1 MLDIWNGVLYSTLTC
16 LKVVAVMSAQ
26 SSAVDEKQRSP
37 ILEFYGSALGFAA
50 ALVLTAYVDSP
61 WREVLRAS
69 MIAIAVFA
77 VWTLIRFLR
86 VADERQR
93 RTNFRALRFA
103 FVAGLVLSLFGG
115 FVQGFGVL
123 HVSWIGVLG
132 LQLIPW
138 SFGLIY
144 YSWRHQ

>member
-1 MLDIWNGVLYSTLTC
+1 VYDIRSD
-16 LKVVAVMSAQ
+16 
-26 SSAVDEKQRSP
+26 SSALDHKQRSP
-37 ILEFYGSALGFAA
+37 LLEFYVSALAFAG
-50 ALVLTAYVDSP
+50 ALVLIEYLHSP
-61 WREVLRAS
+61 WRQILRVL
-69 MIAIAVFA
+69 MIAIAGFA

-138 SFGLIY
+138 SFGLIL

>member
-1 MLDIWNGVLYSTLTC
+1 MRPE
-16 LKVVAVMSAQ
+16 
-26 SSAVDEKQRSP
+26 SAVLEAKQRSP
-37 ILEFYGSALGFAA
+37 LLQFYLSALGFAG
-50 ALVLTAYVDSP
+50 ALVLVEYLQSP
-61 WREVLRAS
+61 WREILRVA
-69 MIAIAVFA
+69 MIAIAVFG
-77 VWTLIRFLR
+77 VWALIRFLK

-138 SFGLIY
+138 SFGLIL

>member
-1 MLDIWNGVLYSTLTC
+1 MRPESTP
-16 LKVVAVMSAQ
+16 
-26 SSAVDEKQRSP
+26 VDDKQRSP
-37 ILEFYGSALGFAA
+37 LVQFYLSAAGFAG
-50 ALVLTAYVDSP
+50 ALVLIENLHSP
-61 WREVLRAS
+61 WREMLRVA
-69 MIAIAVFA
+69 MIVIAAFA
-77 VWTLIRFLR
+77 VWTLMRFLR

-138 SFGLIY
+138 SFGLIL

>member
-1 MLDIWNGVLYSTLTC
+1 MHP
-16 LKVVAVMSAQ
+16 K
-26 SSAVDEKQRSP
+26 SSALDEKQRSP
-37 ILEFYGSALGFAA
+37 LVGFYLSALAFAG
-50 ALVLTAYVDSP
+50 ALVLIEYLHSP
-61 WREVLRAS
+61 WREILRMA
-69 MIAIAVFA
+69 MIAIAVFV

-86 VADERQR
+86 EADERQR
-93 RTNFRALRFA
+93 RINFRALRLA
-103 FVAGLVLSLFGG
+103 FVAGLVFSLFGG

-138 SFGLIY
+138 SFGLIL

>member
-1 MLDIWNGVLYSTLTC
+1 MPSEFSALDG
-16 LKVVAVMSAQ
+16 
-26 SSAVDEKQRSP
+26 KQRSP
-37 ILEFYGSALGFAA
+37 LLEFYLSALGFAG
-50 ALVLTAYVDSP
+50 ALILTEYLNSP
-61 WREVLRAS
+61 WRELLRVL
-69 MIAIAVFA
+69 MIAIAGFA
-77 VWTLIRFLR
+77 VWTLIRFLK

-138 SFGLIY
+138 SFGLIV

>member
-1 MLDIWNGVLYSTLTC
+1 MRPT
-16 LKVVAVMSAQ
+16 

-37 ILEFYGSALGFAA
+37 LLEFYLSALAFAG
-50 ALVLTAYVDSP
+50 ALVLREYLQSP
-61 WREVLRAS
+61 WQEILRVA
-69 MIAIAVFA
+69 MVAIAGFA
-77 VWTLIRFLR
+77 VWALLRFLR

-93 RTNFRALRFA
+93 RINFRALRFA
-103 FVAGLVLSLFGG
+103 FVVGLVLSLFGG

-138 SFGLIY
+138 SFGLIL

>member
-1 MLDIWNGVLYSTLTC
+1 MRSEFSVLD
-16 LKVVAVMSAQ
+16 A
-26 SSAVDEKQRSP
+26 KQRSP
-37 ILEFYGSALGFAA
+37 LLQFYLSALGFAG
-50 ALVLTAYVDSP
+50 ALVLVEYLHSP
-61 WREVLRAS
+61 WRETVRLL
-69 MIAIAVFA
+69 MIAIAVFG
-77 VWTLIRFLR
+77 VWTLIRFLK

-93 RTNFRALRFA
+93 QTNFRALRFA

-123 HVSWIGVLG
+123 HVSWIGVVG

-138 SFGLIY
+138 SFGLIL

>member
-1 MLDIWNGVLYSTLTC
+1 MHSEF
-16 LKVVAVMSAQ
+16 
-26 SSAVDEKQRSP
+26 SAVDDEQRSP
-37 ILEFYGSALGFAA
+37 LLKFYISALGFAG
-50 ALVLTAYVDSP
+50 ALILTEYSHSP
-61 WREVLRAS
+61 WRETLRVL
-69 MIAIAVFA
+69 MIGIAGFA
-77 VWTLIRFLR
+77 LWTLIRFLR

-103 FVAGLVLSLFGG
+103 FVAGLVLSLLGG

-138 SFGLIY
+138 SLGLII

>member
-1 MLDIWNGVLYSTLTC
+1 MHSESSKLD
-16 LKVVAVMSAQ
+16 
-26 SSAVDEKQRSP
+26 DKQRSSL
-37 ILEFYGSALGFAA
+37 LEFYLSALGFAG
-50 ALVLTAYVDSP
+50 ALVLIEYLHSP
-61 WREVLRAS
+61 WREILRLL
-69 MIAIAVFA
+69 MIAIAGFA
-77 VWTLIRFLR
+77 VWILIRFLK

-93 RTNFRALRFA
+93 QTNFRALRFA
-103 FVAGLVLSLFGG
+103 FVAGLILSLFGG

-138 SFGLIY
+138 SFGLIV

>member
-1 MLDIWNGVLYSTLTC
+1 MWSE
-16 LKVVAVMSAQ
+16 
-26 SSAVDEKQRSP
+26 SAVLDAKQRS
-37 ILEFYGSALGFAA
+37 LLLQFYLSALGFGP
-50 ALVLTAYVDSP
+50 LVLVEYLHSP
-61 WREVLRAS
+61 WREIVRLL
-69 MIAIAVFA
+69 MIAIAVFG

-93 RTNFRALRFA
+93 QTNFRALRFA
-103 FVAGLVLSLFGG
+103 FVAGLVLSLVGG

-123 HVSWIGVLG
+123 HVSWIGVVG

-138 SFGLIY
+138 SFGLIL

>member
-1 MLDIWNGVLYSTLTC
+1 MRSD
-16 LKVVAVMSAQ
+16 
-26 SSAVDEKQRSP
+26 SSAVDEKQQNP
-37 ILEFYGSALGFAA
+37 ILQFYLSALGFAG

-61 WREVLRAS
+61 WRELLGVS
-69 MIAIAVFA
+69 MIAIALFA
-77 VWTLIRFLR
+77 VWTLIRLLR

-115 FVQGFGVL
+115 FVQGFGIL
-123 HVSWIGVLG
+123 RVSWIGVLG

>member
-1 MLDIWNGVLYSTLTC
+1 MQPKSSTMDERQKRPL
-16 LKVVAVMSAQ
+16 LKFYASAC
-26 SSAVDEKQRSP
+26 V
-37 ILEFYGSALGFAA
+37 FAG
-50 ALVLTAYVDSP
+50 ALVLSGRLHALWSLILQV
-61 WREVLRAS
+61 A
-69 MIAIAVFA
+69 MIAIGGFA

>member
-1 MLDIWNGVLYSTLTC
+1 MGSEF
-16 LKVVAVMSAQ
+16 
-26 SSAVDEKQRSP
+26 SAVDEKQRSP
-37 ILEFYGSALGFAA
+37 IFQFYICALGFAG
-50 ALVLTAYVDSP
+50 ALVLSVYLHSP
-61 WREVLRAS
+61 WVEILRAA
-69 MIAIAVFA
+69 MIAIAAFA
-77 VWTLIRFLR
+77 VWILDRFLK

>member
-1 MLDIWNGVLYSTLTC
+1 MQSESSVL
-16 LKVVAVMSAQ
+16 
-26 SSAVDEKQRSP
+26 DEKQRSP
-37 ILEFYGSALGFAA
+37 LLQFYLSALGFAG
-50 ALVLTAYVDSP
+50 ALVLTGYLHSP
-61 WREVLRAS
+61 RREALRVF
-69 MIAIAVFA
+69 MIAIAAFA
-77 VWTLIRFLR
+77 VWTLIRFLK

-93 RTNFRALRFA
+93 QTNFRALRFA
-103 FVAGLVLSLFGG
+103 FVASLILSLFGG

-138 SFGLIY
+138 SLGLIL

>member
-1 MLDIWNGVLYSTLTC
+1 MRSE
-16 LKVVAVMSAQ
+16 
-26 SSAVDEKQRSP
+26 SSLLDEKQRGP
-37 ILEFYGSALGFAA
+37 LFQFYLSALGFAG
-50 ALVLTAYVDSP
+50 ALVLTGYLHSP
-61 WREVLRAS
+61 GREVLRVF
-69 MIAIAVFA
+69 MIAIAGFA
-77 VWTLIRFLR
+77 VWTLIRFLK

-93 RTNFRALRFA
+93 RTNFRALCFA
-103 FVAGLVLSLFGG
+103 FVAGLIFSLFGG

-138 SFGLIY
+138 SLGLIL

>member
-1 MLDIWNGVLYSTLTC
+1 MR
-16 LKVVAVMSAQ
+16 Q
-26 SSAVDEKQRSP
+26 ESSEIDHKQRSP
-37 ILEFYGSALGFAA
+37 LLQFYLSALGFAG
-50 ALVLTAYVDSP
+50 ALVLIEYLHSP
-61 WREVLRAS
+61 WREILRVL
-69 MIAIAVFA
+69 MIAIAGFA
-77 VWTLIRFLR
+77 VWTLIRFLK

-138 SFGLIY
+138 SFGLIV

>member
-1 MLDIWNGVLYSTLTC
+1 MHP
-16 LKVVAVMSAQ
+16 K

-37 ILEFYGSALGFAA
+37 LLEFYLSALAFAG
-50 ALVLTAYVDSP
+50 ALVLMEYSPSP
-61 WREVLRAS
+61 WREILRVL
-69 MIAIAVFA
+69 MIAIAGFA

-138 SFGLIY
+138 SFGLIF

>member
-1 MLDIWNGVLYSTLTC
+1 MLYSGRAL
-16 LKVVAVMSAQ
+16 LAEVSVMHSE
-26 SSAVDEKQRSP
+26 SSELDDKQRSSL
-37 ILEFYGSALGFAA
+37 LEFYLSALGFAG
-50 ALVLTAYVDSP
+50 ALVLIEYLHSR
-61 WREVLRAS
+61 WRELLRVL
-69 MIAIAVFA
+69 MIAIAGFA
-77 VWTLIRFLR
+77 VWTLIRFLK

-103 FVAGLVLSLFGG
+103 FVVGLVLSLFGG

-138 SFGLIY
+138 SFGLIL